1 MDEMTLLGIGLIV
14 VAIPGLLLGLAL
26 LLGKWSP
33 PIKSS
38 ANPERSRKVLGLAFI
53 GSDAAMLAAG
63 VVLVATRI

>member
-1 MDEMTLLGIGLIV
+1 MDEMIILGFTLIA
-14 VAIPGLLLGLAL
+14 VAIPGMLLGLAL

-33 PIKSS
+33 PFKS
-38 ANPERSRKVLGLAFI
+38 ADPERSRKVLGLALV

>member
-1 MDEMTLLGIGLIV
+1 MDEMTLLGIILIV

-33 PIKSS
+33 PIKS
-38 ANPERSRKVLGLAFI
+38 ANPERSRKVLGLAFM

>member
-1 MDEMTLLGIGLIV
+1 MDEMTLLGLSLIV

-33 PIKSS
+33 PIKS
-38 ANPERSRKVLGLAFI
+38 ANPERSRKVLGLAFM